1 MKGTVA
7 ENNLRAKTG
16 TLSSASS
23 LSGYVT
29 TAAGEELVFSIMVN
43 NYPPGMS
50 PPRFASIRLR
60 YCWLRSRGN
69 RYKLIRFRIGREFKS
84 SAFRLLLRKTQ
95 AKACTLNAW

>member
-23 LSGYVT
+23 LSGFVT

-43 NYPPGMS
+43 NYPGGTS
-50 PPRFASIRLR
+50 PTSVCIDPIAVLLASFA
-60 YCWLRSRGN
+60 G
-69 RYKLIRFRIGREFKS
+69 KS
-84 SAFRLLLRKTQ
+84 
-95 AKACTLNAW
+95 N